1 MRVFVLTALS
11 GATLAACLIVA
22 CSSDPSGGGTPMD
35 PTEGGATAD
44 GPNAADT
51 SIGPADGGRDAAKK
65 DGDTDTDGAI
75 PDDGGKI
82 DGGDPPGV
90 QLIGRFEND
99 GTGDNI
105 AFPGSKIIARF
116 NGANAVVK
124 LSQTDG
130 FNVGEHTWMNVVV
143 DGVLQPKI
151 EIFGASRSYTV
162 AQGLAAGAHTVEL
175 EKRTEG
181 NIGVIRYEG
190 FTFPNGGV
198 LLGPPAR
205 AGRRLEFLSDSTVDG
220 FGIEGNRNTTC
231 GVGLAPP
238 QFNNSRKS
246 MSALTAAALSAET
259 FLIGY
264 SGKGLTKNGA
274 ESDKLLFP
282 TLYNRSLPDSAGS
295 VYGFALKPDAVII
308 SLGGVDF
315 DGLTAEPAG
324 FSASYGGLVDNIRTR
339 YPSAWIFL
347 TVWSQ
352 IKDDNILTRTAMKNS
367 LAGIITAKADPK
379 ISYFQFPEAMVEV
392 DETGCQYHGNEAH
405 HASMATLLTAE
416 IKAKL
421 GW

>member
-1 MRVFVLTALS
+1 MRFFGLAAIS
-11 GATLAACLIVA
+11 GATLATCLIVA
-22 CSSDPSGGGTPMD
+22 CSSDPAGGGTTD
-35 PTEGGATAD
+35 PPEGGAAAD
-44 GPNAADT
+44 GPNVET
-51 SIGPADGGRDAAKK
+51 SIDPVDGGRDAAKK
-65 DGDTDTDGAI
+65 DGDTETDGAI

-99 GTGDNI
+99 GTGDNV
-105 AFPGSKIIARF
+105 AFPGSKIVARF
-116 NGANAVVK
+116 NGTEAVVK

-151 EIFGASRSYTV
+151 EIVGAGQSYTV
-162 AQGLAAGAHTVEL
+162 AQGLPAGAHIVEL

-198 LLGPPAR
+198 LLGPPVRAAR
-205 AGRRLEFLSDSTVDG
+205 RIEFLSDTTIDG

-238 QFNNSRKS
+238 QFNNARKS
-246 MSALTAAALSAET
+246 MSALTAAALSAED
-259 FLIGY
+259 FLIAY

-274 ESDKLLFP
+274 AGDLLLFP

-295 VYGFALKPDAVII
+295 AYGFVLKPDAVVI

-315 DGLTAEPAG
+315 DGLIAEPAG
-324 FSASYGGLVDNIRTR
+324 FSAAYGGLVDNIRAK
-339 YPSAWIFL
+339 YPAAWIFL

-352 IKDDNILTRTAMKNS
+352 IKDDNIPTRTAMKNT
-367 LAGIITAKADPK
+367 LTGIIAAKADAK
-379 ISYFQFPEAMVEV
+379 ISYFQFPEAMVDV

-405 HASMATLLTAE
+405 HAAMSALLVNE
-416 IKAKL
+416 IKSKL